1 MLLKRLPTQPR
12 KPVKMLLTLKIVS
25 EPTSLRNAE
34 IQKNIMNSHPAYN
47 LLVLKRESVTEEEIV
62 EENKHNLEMG
72 EQLFHIQKHGEIIG
86 ILTYLP
92 RNPHD
97 LEPWIGLFV
106 IHKGHEG
113 NGLGSEVLR
122 LFEEML
128 REQNVRRVRLGV
140 QVGND
145 KGASFWSKNGFAVIR
160 SSIDEYGNQ
169 VDIYEKQL

>member
-1 MLLKRLPTQPR
+1 
-12 KPVKMLLTLKIVS
+12 MLLTLKMVS
-25 EPTSLRNAE
+25 EPTSFRNVE
-34 IQKNIMNSHPAYN
+34 IQKNIMNTHPAYN
-47 LLVLKRESVTEEEIV
+47 LLVLKRELMTDEEIM
-62 EENKHNLEMG
+62 EENKHNFELG
-72 EQLFHIQKHGEIIG
+72 EQMFHIQKHDEIIG

-106 IHKGHEG
+106 IHKDHEG

-128 REQNVRRVRLGV
+128 REQDVRSVRLGV
-140 QVGND
+140 QVGNE
-145 KGASFWSKNGFAVIR
+145 KGASFWTKNGFTIIR
-160 SSIDEYGNQ
+160 GSVDEYGNQ